1 MSETDHVGIIYK
13 LQLVSEKRDDP
24 NFIKTSTM
32 TKTANPPSR
41 TPTNRIKGNEAN
53 NHTHGE
59 VPVQQR
65 SNSADI
71 QESIDL
77 MLAATTEIDAEI
89 AANEPRNQIDPPRT
103 PKGVPTHI
111 NLPNNDS
118 EWQSPQEIKLSLL
131 ASRIPSFENGYDS
144 NRAFL

>member
-1 MSETDHVGIIYK
+1 MADS
-13 LQLVSEKRDDP
+13 
-24 NFIKTSTM
+24 
-32 TKTANPPSR
+32 ANPTSEM
-41 TPTNRIKGNEAN
+41 PTNTNEGNDAN

-65 SNSADI
+65 PNSDGI
-71 QESIDL
+71 QESIGD
-77 MLAATTEIDAEI
+77 MLAATTAIEAEI
-89 AANEPRNQIDPPRT
+89 AAIEPRNQIDPPRT

-144 NRAFL
+144 DRAFL